1 MSLSGHGPVSL
12 SGRGPVSPAVVGS
25 QPDPWL
31 VDVLADAAEVAGRS
45 GPALELARRI
55 GPRSP
60 LPGAGETRSRWELL
74 AGLSAVD
81 LTAGR
86 VAEAH
91 LDALAI
97 LAEAAGVG
105 ETGAVPDLTA
115 VGAGADST
123 WGVFAAE
130 GPGVAVTAQ
139 TADPPAGAAS
149 RMMTADPPAGAASG
163 MMTADP
169 PAGAASGMESSNPPD
184 AGWMLSGVKPWCSLA
199 DRLDHALITAHVPD
213 GRRLFAIALRQGTVT
228 VATDSWV
235 SRGLADVPSGPITL
249 TDAPAV
255 PVGATGWYLQRP
267 GFAWGG
273 LGVAACWYGGA
284 VGLARDLHRRLRR
297 RECDQ
302 IGRMHLGAVD
312 TALVRA
318 RAVLALAAA
327 EIDAG
332 RADGSD
338 GVRWAARVREVV
350 AGAAEEILLRAG
362 HALGPAPLALD
373 EEYARRVADLTVYLR
388 QHHAERDQAALGS
401 SILDQDQ
408 PPW

>member
-1 MSLSGHGPVSL
+1 MSLSGHGPVSLSGHGPVSL
-12 SGRGPVSPAVVGS
+12 SGRGPVSLSGTGSGSSPGVGS

-31 VDVLADAAEVAGRS
+31 IDVLADAAEVAGRS

-97 LAEAAGVG
+97 LAEAA
-105 ETGAVPDLTA
+105 EAAQTHAAPDLAA
-115 VGAGADST
+115 VGSGADST

-139 TADPPAGAAS
+139 TMEPAGDS
-149 RMMTADPPAGAASG
+149 
-163 MMTADP
+163 
-169 PAGAASGMESSNPPD
+169 
-184 AGWMLSGVKPWCSLA
+184 WMLSGVKPWCSLA

-213 GRRLFAIALRQGTVT
+213 GRRLFAIGLRQGTVT

-249 TDAPAV
+249 ADAPAV

-312 TALVRA
+312 TALARA

-408 PPW
+408 APW